1 MGTID
6 YRFVIANPSA
16 ASAFTPGDLAISAE
30 HWFVT
35 SQRGGT
41 RPFIAQ
47 DNPVRIDGQEV
58 DLITGKVTDGLAVVR
73 IIDIEGTTGAGTPV
87 NEEFNDSLLVILAR
101 GWSLNYAGA
110 FPGNPWTTGF
120 VEPPYA
126 PGSGTGPLVGGTQL
140 VGSGEQSQWM
150 RRTFTAADGIAPLT
164 TYTVD
169 CRYVN
174 FGSTFV
180 LPWGSNIA
188 NPPVPFLEAGGTRV
202 NGSQYF
208 DFNPSRPPG
217 TMSVSATSDSS
228 GNLTILVGYERLTG
242 AIGYVIGF
250 DWIHITPGNPAV
262 TGPYAT
268 INLADANA
276 RQQFLGRQAYIE
288 ASYDRGATW
297 PHCLHSGY
305 VTGIQLPL
313 SLVYEYQIGDTRRT
327 ERITKAF
334 VKPTTHFD
342 NITCLIGGPTLNG
355 WDPLIPY
362 FGFPTFS
369 ITSWTQPVH
378 GAAGELET
386 PGEVVLT
393 YQSGPMPDKYHATG
407 DNLTRENFD
416 VINERARPLWMA
428 DASVPAGTSPANG
441 QRVTS
446 GSFPRLTVQ
455 IVDINGDF
463 STGAQV
469 IADEYT
475 PLSWFV
481 HFRKQYIA
489 GSTQYIWYSQPGPDM
504 LLGEG
509 GRLRLPWNYDVAFV
523 PGPNIGGTVKV
534 AVYTKEIGPDYPLH
548 IAMHPVDI
556 VKFLY
561 ADYGILY
568 DTTSADDTKNALGS
582 QLKHYARVTAAENI
596 QSFIEKLFGGYGF
609 STRVENGKRVFF
621 MLRRKS
627 SSGPTVS
634 VVDATLREEGGPT
647 YDLSESTKCNQVRV
661 RAKRF
666 LLSTESDS
674 EQRAWDDIEE
684 KDQTV
689 VADLVSAWPARSS
702 GIVTYPIGYFDPTLD
717 AATFGERVQEFEIP
731 GQMYID
737 SVGELP
743 FLPFARGLAETVFD
757 RAGRGIQGTTLV
769 TRREAGAD
777 DLQLGNEVAVGIS
790 HHPNAQLYRTPSSQR
805 GGFRTATVL
814 RREEQPEGVVYT
826 VSDAGTGTVPT
837 DISPL
842 SGDFTFDVDPADDSI
857 VIFDIHPDTG
867 ATRNFAEALVLA
879 NARIE
884 IQIAFSASAPTTDGI
899 HLTTIDPAEYS
910 HVPSLPSV
918 GDYQIRLGPF
928 ETTTALWARIRTFVP
943 GTTPSAWTTWES
955 IAVGLPPGSGDI
967 SALVVGTV
975 TDTTIPLS
983 WTNTDTSNPITV
995 YISPDGLNQWVLV
1008 ASLPAGSTQY
1018 TIVGLT
1024 PGTDYD
1030 IRVILAAR
1038 GTTLSADVTTTNSG
1052 LSTLPTP
1059 INASAFVGSDPN
1071 VPPGTP
1077 TGIYGMRAQA
1087 LFVPSM
1093 MIFEYA
1099 VETAVGSGIPD
1110 TFHEWTREPSV
1121 SGGLTTSQPNAA
1133 ANDGKLRYVRAKLRA
1148 SGYNDSGYTV
1158 PIGID
1163 PWLPGGTVPI
1173 VSPGNPIV
1181 IPPDDVS
1188 PAPPGTIPTPVIPP
1202 PGSAPF
1208 RATAQLM
1215 AFAVATNTAGTGTIQ
1230 TGRLSVAL
1238 RISSNGKPV
1247 RVRIYD
1253 TDAARTADAARADSV
1268 DSSSGDGIVL
1278 EAILTSANAYE
1289 VRFSPRIILGSTDR
1303 PASGTDT
1310 LYYSLHNLSTGTED
1324 IQVDLDLEVLAT

>member
-16 ASAFTPGDLAISAE
+16 ASPFAPGDLAISAE

-41 RPFIAQ
+41 RPFIES
-47 DNPVRIDGQEV
+47 PPRIDGQEV
-58 DLITGKVTDGLAVVR
+58 DLITGKVTDGLAR
-73 IIDIEGTTGAGTPV
+73 IRVIDIEGTTGGGTAV

-150 RRTFTAADGIAPLT
+150 RRVFTAADGIVPLT

-180 LPWGSNIA
+180 LPWGTNIA
-188 NPPVPFLEAGGTRV
+188 NPPIPFLEAGGTRV

-217 TMSVSATSDSS
+217 TMSVQATSDSS
-228 GNLTILVGYERLTG
+228 GNLTILVGYEHLTG

-250 DWIHITPGNPAV
+250 DWLHISPGNPAQ

-288 ASYDRGATW
+288 ASYDRGTSW

-305 VTGIQLPL
+305 ITDIQLPL
-313 SLVYEYQIGDTRRT
+313 SLVYEYGVGDTRRT

-334 VKPTTHFD
+334 VKPTVNFD

-355 WDPLIPY
+355 WEPLIPY
-362 FGFPTFS
+362 FGLPQFVIEGFTPA
-369 ITSWTQPVH
+369 VH
-378 GAAGELET
+378 AAAGELRT
-386 PGEVVLT
+386 MGEVVLK
-393 YQSGPMPDKYHATG
+393 YRSGPMPEKYNVTG

-428 DASVPAGTSPANG
+428 DASVPAGTSPVNG
-441 QRVTS
+441 QRITS
-446 GSFPRLTVQ
+446 GSFPRLKVK
-455 IVDINGDF
+455 IVDTNGDF

-469 IADEYT
+469 LADEYT

-481 HFRKQYIA
+481 HFHKQYIA
-489 GSTQYIWYSQPGPDM
+489 GGTHVIWYSRPGPDM

-509 GRLRLPWNYDVAFV
+509 GRLRIPWPYDAAFV
-523 PGPNIGGTVKV
+523 PGPNIGGLVGV

-556 VKFLY
+556 VKFIY
-561 ADYGILY
+561 TDYGIAY
-568 DTTSADDTKNALGS
+568 DATSAATTKDALGS

-609 STRVENGKRVFF
+609 STRVENGERVFF

-634 VVDATLREEGGPT
+634 VVDATIREEGGPT
-647 YDLSESTKCNQVRV
+647 FDLSESTKCNQVRI
-661 RAKRF
+661 RSKRF
-666 LLSTESDS
+666 LLSTEGDS
-674 EQRAWDDIEE
+674 VRRAWDDIEE

-689 VADLVSAWPARSS
+689 VADLVDSWPARSS
-702 GIVTYPIGYFDPTLD
+702 GTVTYPIGYLDPTLD
-717 AATFGERVQEFEIP
+717 AATFGERVQEFDIP
-731 GQMYID
+731 GQPYID
-737 SVGELP
+737 GVGELP

-769 TRREAGAD
+769 TRRAAGAD
-777 DLQLGNEVAVGIS
+777 DLQLGDEVAVGIS

-805 GGFRTATVL
+805 GGFRTATVI

-842 SGDFTFDVDPADDSI
+842 SGDWDFSVDPLNDTI
-857 VIFDIHPDTG
+857 VIFDIHPTT

-884 IQIAFSASAPTTDGI
+884 IQIAFSAGAPTTDGI
-899 HLTTIDPAEYS
+899 HSTTIDPAEYS

-928 ETTTALWARIRTFVP
+928 ATTTALWVRIRTFVP
-943 GTTPSAWTTWES
+943 GTTPSAWTTWEN
-955 IAVGLPPGSGDI
+955 IA
-967 SALVVGTV
+967 ALVVGTI
-975 TDTTIPLS
+975 TDTTVALS
-983 WTNTDTSNPITV
+983 WTNTDTANPVTV
-995 YISPDGLNQWVLV
+995 YISPDGLSQFVLV

-1030 IRVILAAR
+1030 IRVILAAT
-1038 GTTLSADVTTTNSG
+1038 GTTLTADVLTTNAG

-1121 SGGLTTSQPNAA
+1121 SGGLTTSQANSA

-1163 PWLPGGTVPI
+1163 PWLPGGVTPI
-1173 VSPGNPIV
+1173 ISPPGNPII

-1202 PGSAPF
+1202 PGSSPF

-1268 DSSSGDGIVL
+1268 DSSSGDGIAL
-1278 EAILTSANAYE
+1278 EAILTAANSYE